1 MRCLLGWIGSDS
13 ADSDVN
19 PLFVALDRF
28 GEFAEVEFL
37 SGNCVIGG
45 GGISTLKKR
54 LLFEWPQAKTV
65 TPKTVSEVKLIHG
78 GKVLENSKTL
88 ADSRIM
94 SFGNLPGGVITMHVV
109 VQPTIAKEKKAKNQK
124 EMQKMNSCSCTIL

>member
-1 MRCLLGWIGSDS
+1 MID
-13 ADSDVN
+13 
-19 PLFVALDRF
+19 
-28 GEFAEVEFL
+28 
-37 SGNCVIGG
+37 GG
-45 GGISTLKKR
+45 FWTIA
-54 LLFEWPQAKTV
+54 AKTV

-109 VQPTIAKEKKAKNQK
+109 VQPTIAKEKKGWSSNPVQFVCGAFCYRNPIFAN
-124 EMQKMNSCSCTIL
+124 EVLICICG